1 MHLHPKKK
9 REMRLARQRSNR
21 AFPRKRESFSNGDSL
36 RFIRVKELL
45 SVCAYEIVI
54 EFDDDDT

>member
-1 MHLHPKKK
+1 
-9 REMRLARQRSNR
+9 MRLARQRSNR